1 MNGRLR
7 GDSLLLDTV
16 HKIFEQNIELL
27 TQTEKAI
34 IYLREQEYEK
44 ALSIV
49 ADTAEYINY
58 VADAIIQHRE
68 YFDLVSVESI
78 MEMLEGILDAK
89 RQKDFVLLAD
99 LLELQLVNFICSV
112 QELIMKKEDYLAFN
126 ELDFIK
132 NSILMQKKIL
142 ESDYTLTFFTEQ
154 DRKHQEQNITN
165 EIKKDLD
172 PAYLLEQGYAVEFST
187 CGLMTIGSKDEN
199 GTKFYMHTNH
209 SVGKEAFLQARN
221 WYSKDTETYII
232 YGYGMGYHISELIK
246 LAPHAQFEI
255 YESDMNI
262 LKLSCAFSRMT
273 GLFELENVKMYYDP
287 DFIRIQ
293 NRLKEMTE
301 GDKLNIHYP
310 SFRNIKLK
318 EAKEILLHYIPWA
331 KKLEMC

>member
-1 MNGRLR
+1 M
-7 GDSLLLDTV
+7 LDTV

-132 NSILMQKKIL
+132 NSILMQGKIL
-142 ESDYTLTFFTEQ
+142 ESDKTLTFFTDE
-154 DRKHQEQNITN
+154 DRKHQEQIITN

-221 WYSKDTETYII
+221 WYCKDTETYII
-232 YGYGMGYHISELIK
+232 YGYGMGYHIGELIK

-273 GLFELENVKMYYDP
+273 GLFEHENVKMYYDP

-293 NRLKEMTE
+293 NRIKEMTE
-301 GDKLNIHYP
+301 GDKLSIHYP
-310 SFRNIKLK
+310 SFRNIKSK

>member
-1 MNGRLR
+1 M
-7 GDSLLLDTV
+7 LDTV

-44 ALSIV
+44 ALTIV

-58 VADAIIQHRE
+58 VADAIVQHRE

-78 MEMLEGILDAK
+78 MEMLEGILEAK
-89 RQKDFVLLAD
+89 RQRDFVLLAD

-132 NSILMQKKIL
+132 NSILMQEKIMK
-142 ESDYTLTFFTEQ
+142 SDQMLSFFTEEELKQ
-154 DRKHQEQNITN
+154 QEQIITN

-172 PAYLLEQGYAVEFST
+172 PAYLLEQGYVVEFTTS
-187 CGLMTIGSKDEN
+187 GLMTIGSKDEN

-221 WYSKDTETYII
+221 WYCKETDTYII
-232 YGYGMGYHISELIK
+232 YGYGMGYHIGELLN
-246 LAPHAQFEI
+246 LAPEAQFEI

-273 GLFELENVKMYYDP
+273 GIYEHENVKMYYDP
-287 DFIRIQ
+287 EFIRLQ
-293 NRLKEMTE
+293 NRMKEMGE
-301 GDKLNIHYP
+301 ADKLCVHYP
-310 SFRNIKLK
+310 SFRNIKSK
-318 EAKEILLHYIPWA
+318 EAKEMLLDYIPWA
-331 KKLEMC
+331 RKLEIC